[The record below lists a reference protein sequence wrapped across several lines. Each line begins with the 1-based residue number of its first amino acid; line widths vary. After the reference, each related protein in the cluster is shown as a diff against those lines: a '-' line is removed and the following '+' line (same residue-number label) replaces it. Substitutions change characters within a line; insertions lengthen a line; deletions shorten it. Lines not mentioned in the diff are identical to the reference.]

1 MSMRVVYNSIYADG
15 ISAIQQAADSLVDA
29 QRQISS
35 GRRIGTV
42 SDDPLGS
49 ASAILEHTA
58 MSRIDA
64 YAGAADAAAYRLNLA
79 DSALSD
85 IINQLTSAQTATL
98 SARGSA
104 QTQAQRDA
112 AAQEVLAIRHALVGD
127 INTKF
132 QGSYIFSGAQAD
144 LPPFVESGP
153 TISAYQGDAVSTSID
168 VANGTTAMISFD
180 GGQLFQGSDPQHI
193 LDALGSLA
201 TALQANDEP
210 GIQAGL
216 AAITQT
222 FSRATNLQA
231 SVGNDLRALEDAQQ
245 RNARDRTGVT
255 ARLQTIED
263 ADLAEAAAKLAQSDT
278 AYKAALQSLSLIAR
292 VSLMDYL
299 R

>member
-15 ISAIQQAADSLVDA
+15 ITAIQQAADSLVDA
-29 QRQISS
+29 QRQIAS
-35 GRRIGTV
+35 GRRMSTV

-49 ASAILEHTA
+49 AAAILEHSSMA
-58 MSRIDA
+58 RIDA
-64 YAGAADAAAYRLNLA
+64 YSGAADAAAYRLNLA

-85 IINQLTSAQTATL
+85 IINQLTSAQSVTL
-98 SARGSA
+98 SARGTA
-104 QTQAQRDA
+104 QTPAQREA
-112 AAQEVLAIRHALVGD
+112 AAQELLAIRHALVGD

-144 LPPFVESGP
+144 IAPFAESGAAV
-153 TISAYQGDAVSTSID
+153 SGYQGDNVSTRID
-168 VANGTTAMISFD
+168 VANGATATISFD
-180 GGQLFQGSDPQHI
+180 GGQLFQGADAQHV
-193 LDALGSLA
+193 LDALGGLA
-201 TALQANDEP
+201 AAVQANDDAA
-210 GIQAGL
+210 IQAGL
-216 AAITQT
+216 DAINRT
-222 FSRATNLQA
+222 FNRATNMQA

-245 RNARDRTGVT
+245 RNVRDRTGVT